1 MGFKRHLQQ
10 EYISIKSVLPY
21 SSTPHI
27 FQLVELSLGWLLP
40 SRAILRFTQ
49 LEQSYFLTDTV

>member
-1 MGFKRHLQQ
+1 MGFKRHIQQ

-27 FQLVELSLGWLLP
+27 FQLVELSLGWVLP

-49 LEQSYFLTDTV
+49 LKQSYFFN